1 MNNIKRY
8 TDSFG
13 YYTSEKKIEF
23 NGHAGLLEIDWMDE
37 LVNNDLHVG
46 LFLDRQGF
54 FRIPGCDP
62 GSTRLICR
70 QWRHHPDTECFET
83 LLYTNFIYYNRVVGV
98 IDQDIPELE
107 TYKPGKPK

>member
-37 LVNNDLHVG
+37 LVNRML
-46 LFLDRQGF
+46 
-54 FRIPGCDP
+54 
-62 GSTRLICR
+62 
-70 QWRHHPDTECFET
+70 
-83 LLYTNFIYYNRVVGV
+83 
-98 IDQDIPELE
+98 
-107 TYKPGKPK
+107 